1 MDRLR
6 QFLDEYW
13 TGSLQRLQELA
24 ESAEREK
31 GTTDAELTREV
42 VMDASPATIFPSSPT
57 RPSTSDGWHRGRTRS
72 PGRWRVPG
80 AVQGKHP
87 GVGDFVE
94 VVPDRK
100 VVFTF
105 GWDEPDHPI
114 PARSTEVEITLI
126 PDGDKTR
133 VRLVHRSLPDDAV
146 GDHTQGWDHYLDRLA
161 VVATGGV
168 VGPTP
173 PVTPAEHAARGC
185 ARDVC
190 IDLT

>member
-1 MDRLR
+1 M
-6 QFLDEYW
+6 
-13 TGSLQRLQELA
+13 
-24 ESAEREK
+24 
-31 GTTDAELTREV
+31 AELTREV
-42 VMDASPATIFPSSPT
+42 VVDATPATIFPFLT
-57 RPSTSDGWHRGRTRS
+57 DPSQHVRWMGTDAVLDPRVGGDYRVLVRGE
-72 PGRWRVPG
+72 
-80 AVQGKHP
+80 HP
-87 GVGDFVE
+87 GVGEFLE
-94 VVPDRK
+94 VVPDEK

-168 VGPTP
+168 VGADT
-173 PVTPAEHAARGC
+173 ASDAS
-185 ARDVC
+185 
-190 IDLT
+190 